1 MKTEAALLIF
11 LDVKYRNDQD
21 ANRKS
26 GMAYTAAFTLFA
38 SVVAFLGVGWLLDR
52 WLGTRPWFLVA
63 GIIVGAIAGFYEFAR
78 ITSRLS

>member
-1 MKTEAALLIF
+1 MP
-11 LDVKYRNDQD
+11 RPNDENV
-21 ANRKS
+21 NRKT
-26 GMAYTAAFTLFA
+26 GIAYAAAFTLFA

-63 GIIVGAIAGFYEFAR
+63 GIVVGAIAGFYEFVR